1 MQLYLLSVHH
11 PEDAASKPPPEVL
24 DRIDRELAAFHEELR
39 ATGAWVFAGGL
50 HPSTT
55 AAVVRADGDG
65 GVVDGVVMTDGPYAE
80 TKEQLGG
87 ICIVRAADRDAALA
101 LGARASAATGLAVEV
116 RAFAHGEV
124 D

>member
-1 MQLYLLSVHH
+1 MQLYLLSVRH

-24 DRIDRELAAFHEELR
+24 DRIDQELAAFHEQLR

-50 HPSTT
+50 HPSAT
-55 AAVVRADGDG
+55 
-65 GVVDGVVMTDGPYAE
+65 
-80 TKEQLGG
+80 
-87 ICIVRAADRDAALA
+87 AALA

-116 RAFAHGEV
+116 RAFQGKV

>member
-55 AAVVRADGDG
+55 AAVVRAE
-65 GVVDGVVMTDGPYAE
+65 VDGVVMTDGPYAE

-87 ICIVRAADRDAALA
+87 ICIVRADGRDAALA

-116 RAFAHGEV
+116 RAFLHGEV

>member
-11 PEDAASKPPPEVL
+11 PEDVASKPPPEAL
-24 DRIDRELAAFHEELR
+24 DRIDQELAAFHEELR

-50 HPSTT
+50 HPSST
-55 AAVVRADGDG
+55 AAVVRADGDE
-65 GVVDGVVMTDGPYAE
+65 VVMTDGPYAE

-116 RAFAHGEV
+116 RAFQGEV
-124 D
+124 G